1 MLTVTQATIEQAS
14 LVYDIMLEAF
24 EEYRGKLDPP
34 SGVFA
39 ETVESVKRVM
49 SEGGA
54 LLAWENGVPV
64 GSMRY
69 IFKPDHI
76 YVGRVS
82 VLPSHRGRGI
92 ATAMMRD
99 VEAIACAHGYNAIR
113 LGARLVLQ
121 SNITFYEGLGYR
133 VIATRMHDKGGS
145 MVVEMLKQL
154 DDHSPQSAHP

>member
-1 MLTVTQATIEQAS
+1 MLTVTQATPEQAS

-39 ETVESVKRVM
+39 ETIDSVLHVM

-54 LLAWENGVPV
+54 LLARENDVAV
-64 GSMRY
+64 GSMRF
-69 IFKPDHI
+69 IFKPDHL

-82 VLPSHRGRGI
+82 VLPSHRGHGI
-92 ATAMMRD
+92 ATAMMRE
-99 VEAIACAHGYNAIR
+99 VEPIACAHGYNTIR

-121 SNITFYEGLGYR
+121 SNIIFYERLGYR
-133 VIATRMHDKGGS
+133 VIETRMHEKGGS
-145 MVVEMLKQL
+145 MVVEMLKEL
-154 DDHSPQSAHP
+154 